1 MASVKQFHKISP
13 RANDDLDSQLG
24 QINKQIKS
32 LSLELSTMEK
42 SFKQAVNFKWSQL
55 SPLIHFDQEYSNH
68 AAATNDSQLKENMIN
83 MALSL
88 MAESHENKIKEEK
101 NKIGR
106 LQDHQTSVLKAVE
119 DKKNEYKIKNS
130 LIDEL
135 WELIET
141 KDGSGDIKG
150 REMALLDFQKE
161 LWEFIETKDGSGDI
175 KGTEMA
181 LLDFQVLFYDE
192 TITNVL
198 RLPEISDVQFTNT
211 PKIVLPDSSIP
222 GSLDSLTAK
231 KATKMKSNLK
241 FNIEETIEEEKD
253 GDKDKDKNRMASQ
266 ESMTNDPT
274 PNDSCPSFFL
284 GTKSG
289 TGYIL
294 QLSIELKDNSIIL
307 NVDMKHTKKD
317 LSLSPILAT
326 SFLRHPFPI
335 ILVACSQYGITKS
348 AATSGLQSVITGI
361 DGLSGDILMFWSLAT
376 QTVDRVVSANKK
388 TRVLGKAIV
397 ANKGPLRLP
406 DKNILSVYCDF
417 EKPHIYI
424 SSNEGDVFKLN
435 VHKNEK
441 DAIFDHNLKKSSSI
455 VWNKFSEYDI
465 SSEKICK
472 VKEKNFD
479 DNIFCSNQEQYR
491 RKNMAL
497 GCEDGTIRIINLDD
511 PQNESFSTDYTAS
524 SCGPTYL
531 SSMVVKKTTLVISIN
546 GNGLMQITA
555 PEKRMVLYDINT
567 LLNRQSIADQESEEK
582 GSKRRSLHKSIH
594 ILSLKPP
601 TIAVT
606 VGNEWSI
613 VSLEKLQ
620 EWLKNSS

>member
-1 MASVKQFHKISP
+1 
-13 RANDDLDSQLG
+13 
-24 QINKQIKS
+24 
-32 LSLELSTMEK
+32 MEK

-130 LIDEL
+130 LIDGKF
-135 WELIET
+135 LICLISACP
-141 KDGSGDIKG
+141 KFVYNLFSSYGDIVHVHSIQDSKFLVFTG
-150 REMALLDFQKE
+150 NGC
-161 LWEFIETKDGSGDI
+161 IDGSGDI

-307 NVDMKHTKKD
+307 KVDMKHTKKD
-317 LSLSPILAT
+317 LSLSPILAS

-441 DAIFDHNLKKSSSI
+441 DAIFDHNLKVEI
-455 VWNKFSEYDI
+455 
-465 SSEKICK
+465 
-472 VKEKNFD
+472 
-479 DNIFCSNQEQYR
+479 
-491 RKNMAL
+491 
-497 GCEDGTIRIINLDD
+497 
-511 PQNESFSTDYTAS
+511 
-524 SCGPTYL
+524 
-531 SSMVVKKTTLVISIN
+531 
-546 GNGLMQITA
+546 
-555 PEKRMVLYDINT
+555 
-567 LLNRQSIADQESEEK
+567 
-582 GSKRRSLHKSIH
+582 
-594 ILSLKPP
+594 
-601 TIAVT
+601 
-606 VGNEWSI
+606 
-613 VSLEKLQ
+613 
-620 EWLKNSS
+620 